1 MSDPTEREA
10 LDSAI
15 GALLDEPGYTLN
27 TAKTVAVSTT
37 QYWEDMSSCPRGVK
51 VQLLGAGGVGIYGMW
66 DGKNPFF
73 THWAPMPKRRAE

>member
-1 MSDPTEREA
+1 MTTERED

-15 GALLDEPGYTLN
+15 SELLGEPGHKIN
-27 TAKTVAVSTT
+27 TAGTVAVSTT

-51 VQLLGAGGVGIYGMW
+51 VQLLGAGGVAIYAMW

-73 THWAPMPKRRAE
+73 THWAPLPKRREV